1 MKTTLKIVETYKQ
14 RSLRK
19 GNHKFILLNQSFKTI
34 KYKSITC
41 YNFIEK
47 KQKFIELIKV
57 LFNTAN
63 KF

>member
-1 MKTTLKIVETYKQ
+1 MKTTLKIFVTYKQ

-41 YNFIEK
+41 YNFI
-47 KQKFIELIKV
+47 
-57 LFNTAN
+57 TTN
-63 KF
+63 KDLLN